1 MLSLNQNDNIT
12 SIKDA
17 VLCEVARLAYEGTLD
32 EKKENLP
39 FEMIPG
45 PKANF
50 RCCIYKE
57 REIIRQRI
65 RMAEGK
71 APGTEND
78 ANIVQVI
85 SSACEECTLGHYQ
98 VTDNCRRCVSKKCQS
113 VCRFDAITME
123 KDRAHINMDK
133 CKECGK
139 CYQACPYHAIVDLT
153 RPCKRACPVDA
164 ISWDEASGIVKID
177 EKKCIQC
184 GACTEACPFGAI
196 GTRSF
201 MVDVINLIRSGKKV
215 VALPAPAGEG
225 QFGKGITMGSL
236 AKGIK
241 ELGFADVVEV
251 ALGGDLTAAYEA
263 DEWAEAYKAGEK
275 KVTSCC
281 PAFVNMVKKHFPTL
295 MGNVST
301 TVSPMCAVSRMVKAK
316 DPDAITVFIGPCVA
330 KKDEILDLSLDGNAD
345 YVLTYNELQ
354 CMFEARNIV
363 LTPDAENIQHG
374 SIYGKKFAGSGGVTA
389 AVLEAMKE
397 KHGVAD
403 VNVMVCNGAAECK
416 KALMLLKAGRLP
428 ADFVEGMAC
437 EGGCVSGPGCAK
449 CEFDSRKDRQ
459 ALLAQADDREIWQNL
474 NEHVD
479 LESFSMH
486 RK

>member
-1 MLSLNQNDNIT
+1 
-12 SIKDA
+12 
-17 VLCEVARLAYEGTLD
+17 
-32 EKKENLP
+32 
-39 FEMIPG
+39 
-45 PKANF
+45 
-50 RCCIYKE
+50 
-57 REIIRQRI
+57 
-65 RMAEGK
+65 
-71 APGTEND
+71 
-78 ANIVQVI
+78 
-85 SSACEECTLGHYQ
+85 
-98 VTDNCRRCVSKKCQS
+98 
-113 VCRFDAITME
+113 ME

-225 QFGKGITMGSL
+225 QFGKGITMGSV

-251 ALGGDLTAAYEA
+251 ALGGDLTAAFEA

-281 PAFVNMVKKHFPTL
+281 PAFVNMVKKHFPSL
-295 MGNVST
+295 MPNVST

-354 CMFEARNIV
+354 CMFAARNIV

-374 SIYGKKFAGSGGVTA
+374 SIYGKKFANSGGVTA

-437 EGGCVSGPGCAK
+437 EGGCVAGPGCAK
-449 CEFDSRKDRQ
+449 CEFDARKDRQ